1 MLQPLFLPLA
11 GCRLVI
17 SKRLARCTDEHVN
30 LELFQNPCIVRQG
43 DI

>member
-1 MLQPLFLPLA
+1 MLQPLFLQLA

-30 LELFQNPCIVRQG
+30 LELFRKPCVVRQG
-43 DI
+43 GI